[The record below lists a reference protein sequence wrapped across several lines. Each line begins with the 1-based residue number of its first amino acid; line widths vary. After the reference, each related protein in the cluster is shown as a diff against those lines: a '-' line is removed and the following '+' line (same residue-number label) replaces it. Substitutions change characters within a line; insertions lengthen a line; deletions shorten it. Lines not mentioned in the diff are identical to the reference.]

1 MIYMHTL
8 CTRSKGPL
16 LVFKDNFLTFTDNQR
31 GMIQSLHIVNPNSL
45 MKLRVLINGKLCIG
59 KDARHVALVKQN
71 K

>member
-1 MIYMHTL
+1 
-8 CTRSKGPL
+8 
-16 LVFKDNFLTFTDNQR
+16 LTDHQR